1 MGNKKRKRK
10 RSNRFRDSDED
21 EDESEDQGTSSSS
34 EDDHEP
40 IVKATQ
46 IIKSPPKKK
55 ARITKR
61 SPSKSPVRRSKK
73 TRSDDPGYLGKD
85 CNPSS
90 NYAVK
95 EEIKPLEPLQGA
107 LKWWEHEDDDTVSY
121 SKSDD
126 SKSKIKWHT
135 LDHNGVV
142 FAPKYCPHGIRM
154 KYDGKELELTTDQ
167 EEIATM
173 FAVMI
178 ETDWAQKEKFRKN
191 FMKEF
196 TKILRDKSQQRQFPE
211 VKDLDKCD
219 FRAIYDWYQQKREDE
234 KIKKKDPEYKKKI
247 KIEK

>member
-1 MGNKKRKRK
+1 
-10 RSNRFRDSDED
+10 
-21 EDESEDQGTSSSS
+21 
-34 EDDHEP
+34 
-40 IVKATQ
+40 
-46 IIKSPPKKK
+46 
-55 ARITKR
+55 
-61 SPSKSPVRRSKK
+61 
-73 TRSDDPGYLGKD
+73 
-85 CNPSS
+85 
-90 NYAVK
+90 VK

-247 KIEK
+247 KIEKEDYDNKYGYALVDGIREKVGNYKVEPPGLFRGRGEHPKMGMLKKRILPKHIILNIGENTPIPPCPIPV